1 MAITIIRRT
10 GVIGMTGALA
20 IRINGVKVG
29 QVTTEQRVKVNLPS
43 NTAKLKIG
51 QSIINSN
58 ELAISD
64 GETIEVTTPKWSG
77 FLLFLIIIFP
87 SLLNFIPNFNYQI
100 STIVVYVMV
109 VMIMLFSIKWYKIK
123 KVN

>member
-10 GVIGMTGALA
+10 GVIRMTGALA
-20 IRINGVKVG
+20 IRMNGVKVG
-29 QVTTEQRVKVNLPS
+29 QVRTEQRVKVNLPS
-43 NTAKLKIG
+43 NTAKLKIS

-77 FLLFLIIIFP
+77 FFLFLIIIFP